1 MSYKFNSKRIK
12 VLSCYTQIL
21 TLISYTKTVSHKYA
35 VSLIKKQTSC
45 LASWIIQN
53 MKKTSLSL
61 YFTVTLGKKHQLIL
75 FNQTIMHKQPMI
87 KAIRYIFGRICLTA
101 ISWTIK

>member
-12 VLSCYTQIL
+12 VLSCYAQIL
-21 TLISYTKTVSHKYA
+21 TLTSYTKTVSHKYP

-45 LASWIIQN
+45 LVSCIIQN

-61 YFTVTLGKKHQLIL
+61 YFTVTLKKKHQLIL
-75 FNQTIMHKQPMI
+75 FNQTIMHGQPMI
-87 KAIRYIFGRICLTA
+87 KAIRYIFGRM
-101 ISWTIK
+101 SYSH